1 VLDGMVD
8 IASIAIRHAQAR
20 TPEVRVG
27 TVDCDAHHGNRT
39 RAIFYGYPSVLSLSL
54 HQDDLFPRDSGA
66 ISERGEGAGDGTRST
81 CRCLQGQAGAAN

>member
-39 RAIFYGYPSVLSLSL
+39 RAIFYDYPSVLSLSL

-66 ISERGEGAGDGTRST
+66 ISERGEGAGDGYAINVP
-81 CRCLQGQAGAAN
+81 LPAGTG